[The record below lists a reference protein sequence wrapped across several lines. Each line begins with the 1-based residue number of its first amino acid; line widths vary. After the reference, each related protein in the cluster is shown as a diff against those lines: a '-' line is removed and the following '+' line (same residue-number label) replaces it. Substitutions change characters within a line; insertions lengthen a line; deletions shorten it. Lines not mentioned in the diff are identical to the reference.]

1 MRGPRPYGRGR
12 ERGKGERS
20 DATRPGSGRAVP
32 ALPNLGEPRHL
43 AAIPL
48 SVRILPP
55 RTRLHGPM
63 LLVLAALDLAGLALG
78 AWLLFARRA
87 QRRPSARRDLAV
99 LSGLGLALGLGTG
112 LLGLEQGE
120 PFLILRLWCHVLF
133 CILAPLAIL
142 LGLVRRDLPGLAGLL
157 LGLAAVGAYAW
168 ARRVEPFWLEVTRHR
183 ITSERLP
190 ARDAPLR
197 IVVLADLQ
205 TDEIGAFEGEVFAA
219 IRRER
224 PDLVLVPGDLLQL
237 QHAWSSPAAVARERA
252 ALAELFAS
260 LQPPPRLGIVM
271 VGGDCEPPG
280 VGLPEAG
287 LYLLEDEVL
296 VLAEEGLQ
304 ILGLT
309 RPSSRRPL
317 RGELVERARGF
328 EGLTIVLGH
337 APDFA
342 LSVPEL
348 ELPLL
353 CVAGHTHGGQVQ
365 LPWIGPLVT
374 LSRVPRAVA
383 AGGLFPLGPGW
394 LCVSRG
400 IGMER
405 GHAPRIRFLCRPE
418 LVVLELDS
426 AEGSAGAGP
435 P

>member
-1 MRGPRPYGRGR
+1 
-12 ERGKGERS
+12 
-20 DATRPGSGRAVP
+20 
-32 ALPNLGEPRHL
+32 
-43 AAIPL
+43 
-48 SVRILPP
+48 
-55 RTRLHGPM
+55 M
-63 LLVLAALDLAGLALG
+63 LLALAALDLTGLALG
-78 AWLLFARRA
+78 AWLLFGRR
-87 QRRPSARRDLAV
+87 QRRRPSAGQDLAT
-99 LSGLGLALGLGTG
+99 LTGLGLALGLGTG
-112 LLGLEQGE
+112 LFGLDRGE
-120 PFLILRLWCHVLF
+120 PFLVVRLWCHVLF
-133 CILAPLAIL
+133 CILAPLAIAV
-142 LGLVRRDLPGLAGLL
+142 GLVRRDVPGRVALV
-157 LGLAAVGAYAW
+157 LGLAALGAYSW
-168 ARRVEPFWLEVTRHR
+168 ARRVEPFWLEVTHHR
-183 ITSERLP
+183 ITSERLAP
-190 ARDAPLR
+190 RDEPLR
-197 IVVLADLQ
+197 VVVLADLQ
-205 TDEIGAFEGEVFAA
+205 TDEIGTFEAEVFAA
-219 IRRER
+219 IQRER

-237 QHAWSSPAAVARERA
+237 QRPPSMPASGERERE
-252 ALAELFAS
+252 ALVGLFAS

-287 LYLLEDEVL
+287 LRLLEDEAL

-304 ILGLT
+304 VLGLT
-309 RPSSRRPL
+309 RASSRRSL
-317 RGELVERARGF
+317 SGELVERARRF

-348 ELPLL
+348 GLPLL

-405 GHAPRIRFLCRPE
+405 GFAPRIRFLCRPE
-418 LVVLELDS
+418 LVVLELES
-426 AEGSAGAGP
+426 AVGAAATRP